1 MMEKEEEE
9 GKQPTN
15 NLNLLQTETHSNF
28 FTSCFEFQDNKQ
40 PFENMASPHP
50 IDRSLLNCTDAKT
63 ITAFLATLSLSCAC
77 FAAKIKAQKDS
88 KSRQQLQQQ
97 QQQQLF

>member
-1 MMEKEEEE
+1 MEKEE

-63 ITAFLATLSLSCAC
+63 ITAFLATLSLGAYV
-77 FAAKIKAQKDS
+77 FVMHRQEIKAQKDS

-97 QQQQLF
+97 QQLF